1 MPMHR
6 RTFLASASAAALG
19 AALRAATP
27 AGRTPRILLRS
38 SWQVVNIG
46 DIAHTP
52 GVLALIEKHLPNAEV
67 RLWASADLSAEVIAM
82 EHRRFP
88 QLQIV
93 KGTLGA
99 NGRASNAAL
108 AEALAWT
115 DFLLHGSGPSL
126 VAAKDVAAFARHV
139 GKPFGVYGITHASNP
154 PTADERTAFDGARF
168 VFFRDELSLALA
180 RTQNLKSPLLA
191 FAPDGAFACDL
202 RHDAAADAF
211 LAAHGLTPG
220 QFLCCIPKLRYTPY
234 WLIRNSPKDEA
245 RHARNEA
252 MKAAD
257 HAPLLEAIN
266 AVVRE
271 TNLKIL
277 LCPEDQ
283 TQMTVGKEQLYDHLS
298 AEVKR
303 RVVWREKF
311 WLTDEALSTY
321 GRSAGLFGHEQ
332 HSPIMCIGAGIPA
345 IVCRWAEQTTKG
357 DMWRTIG
364 LGEWLFNMDVEADR
378 RRVAPAVLA
387 MAKDP
392 AAARAKAAQARSL
405 VENYQQKTM
414 AVLARQF
421 A

>member
-1 MPMHR
+1 MHR
-6 RTFLASASAAALG
+6 RTFLASTSAAALVT
-19 AALRAATP
+19 ALRAATP
-27 AGRTPRILLRS
+27 AGRAPRILLRS

-52 GVLALIEKHLPNAEV
+52 GVLALIEKHLPTAEV
-67 RLWASADLSAEVIAM
+67 RLWASGDLTEEVIAM

-93 KGTLGA
+93 KGTLRA
-99 NGRASNAAL
+99 NGQASNPAL

-126 VAAKDVAAFARHV
+126 VAAKDVAAFAQHV
-139 GKPFGVYGITHASNP
+139 GKPYGVYGITHGSNP
-154 PTADERTAFDGARF
+154 PTADERTVFDGSRF
-168 VFFRDELSLALA
+168 VFFRDEQSLALA
-180 RTQNLKSPLLA
+180 RTQNLKSPLLD

-202 RHDAAADAF
+202 RNDAAADAF
-211 LAAHGLTPG
+211 LAAHDLTPG

-234 WLIRNSPKDEA
+234 WLIRNSPKDET

-252 MKAAD
+252 MKVAD

-266 AVVRE
+266 AVVRQ
-271 TNLKIL
+271 TKLKVL
-277 LCPEDQ
+277 LCPEDK
-283 TQMTVGKEQLYDHLS
+283 TQMTVGKEQLYDQLP
-298 AEVKR
+298 ADVKP

-321 GRSAGLFGHEQ
+321 RRSAGLFGHEQ

-364 LGEWLFNMDVEADR
+364 LGDWLFNMDVEADKKK
-378 RRVAPAVLA
+378 VAPAVLA
-387 MAKDP
+387 LAKDP
-392 AAARAKAAQARSL
+392 SAARAKAEKARAL
-405 VENYQQKTM
+405 VERYQRDTM
-414 AVLARQF
+414 AVLTRQF

>member
-1 MPMHR
+1 MNR
-6 RTFLASASAAALG
+6 RTFLASTSAAALVTALRG
-19 AALRAATP
+19 AAPSGRA
-27 AGRTPRILLRS
+27 PRILLRS
-38 SWQVVNIG
+38 SWQIVNIG

-52 GVLALIEKHLPNAEV
+52 GVLALIEKHLPTAEV

-93 KGTLGA
+93 KGTIGA
-99 NGRASNAAL
+99 NGRASNPAL
-108 AEALAWT
+108 ADALGWS

-139 GKPFGVYGITHASNP
+139 GKPYGVYGITHGSNP
-154 PTADERTAFDGARF
+154 VTADERTVFDGARF

-180 RTQNLKSPLLA
+180 RTQNLKSPIVD

-202 RHDAAADAF
+202 RNDAAAEAF
-211 LAAHGLTPG
+211 LAAHDLTPG
-220 QFLCCIPKLRYTPY
+220 QFLCCIPKLRFTPY

-257 HAPLLEAIN
+257 HAPLIEAIN

-271 TNLKIL
+271 TKLKIL
-277 LCPEDQ
+277 LCPEDK
-283 TQMTVGKEQLYDHLS
+283 TQMTVGKEQLYDHLP
-298 AEVKR
+298 ADVKP

-321 GRSAGLFGHEQ
+321 VRSAGLFGHEQ
-332 HSPIMCIGAGIPA
+332 HSPIMCIGAGVPA

-364 LGEWLFNMDVEADR
+364 LGDWLFNLDMEADKKK
-378 RRVAPAVLA
+378 VAPAVLA
-387 MAKDP
+387 LAKDP
-392 AAARAKAAQARSL
+392 AAARAKAAKARAV
-405 VENYQQKTM
+405 VERYQRDTM
-414 AVLARQF
+414 GVLARHLG
-421 A
+421 

>member
-1 MPMHR
+1 MHR

-99 NGRASNAAL
+99 NGRASNPAL
-108 AEALAWT
+108 ADALAWT

-139 GKPFGVYGITHASNP
+139 RKPFGVYGITYASNP
-154 PTADERTAFDGARF
+154 PTADERTVFDGARF

-180 RTQNLKSPLLA
+180 RTQNLKSPLLD

-202 RHDAAADAF
+202 RNDAAADAF
-211 LAAHGLTPG
+211 LAAHDLTPG

-234 WLIRNSPKDEA
+234 WLIRNSPKDET

>member
-1 MPMHR
+1 MHR

-27 AGRTPRILLRS
+27 AGRAPRILLRS

-52 GVLALIEKHLPNAEV
+52 GVLALIEKHLPDAEV

-99 NGRASNAAL
+99 NGRASNPAL
-108 AEALAWT
+108 ADALAWT

-139 GKPFGVYGITHASNP
+139 RKPFGVYGITYASNP
-154 PTADERTAFDGARF
+154 PTADERTVFDGARF

-180 RTQNLKSPLLA
+180 RTQNLKSPLLD

-202 RHDAAADAF
+202 RNDAAADAF
-211 LAAHGLTPG
+211 LAAHDLTPG

-234 WLIRNSPKDEA
+234 WLIRNSPKDET

>member
-1 MPMHR
+1 
-6 RTFLASASAAALG
+6 
-19 AALRAATP
+19 
-27 AGRTPRILLRS
+27 
-38 SWQVVNIG
+38 
-46 DIAHTP
+46 
-52 GVLALIEKHLPNAEV
+52 
-67 RLWASADLSAEVIAM
+67 
-82 EHRRFP
+82 
-88 QLQIV
+88 
-93 KGTLGA
+93 
-99 NGRASNAAL
+99 
-108 AEALAWT
+108 
-115 DFLLHGSGPSL
+115 
-126 VAAKDVAAFARHV
+126 
-139 GKPFGVYGITHASNP
+139 
-154 PTADERTAFDGARF
+154 
-168 VFFRDELSLALA
+168 
-180 RTQNLKSPLLA
+180 
-191 FAPDGAFACDL
+191 
-202 RHDAAADAF
+202 
-211 LAAHGLTPG
+211 
-220 QFLCCIPKLRYTPY
+220 
-234 WLIRNSPKDEA
+234 
-245 RHARNEA
+245 
-252 MKAAD
+252 
-257 HAPLLEAIN
+257 
-266 AVVRE
+266 
-271 TNLKIL
+271 
-277 LCPEDQ
+277 
-283 TQMTVGKEQLYDHLS
+283 MTVGKEQLYDHLS

>member
-1 MPMHR
+1 MNR
-6 RTFLASASAAALG
+6 RTFLASASAAALVT
-19 AALRAATP
+19 ALRAAAP
-27 AGRTPRILLRS
+27 AGRAPRILLRS
-38 SWQVVNIG
+38 SWQIVNIG

-52 GVLALIEKHLPNAEV
+52 GVLTLIERTLPKAEV
-67 RLWASADLSAEVIAM
+67 RLWASGDLSEEVIAM

-93 KGTLGA
+93 KGTIGA
-99 NGRASNAAL
+99 NGKASKPEL
-108 AEALAWT
+108 ADALAWT
-115 DFLLHGSGPSL
+115 DFLLHGSGPSF
-126 VAAKDVAAFARHV
+126 VAARDVAAFAKHV
-139 GKPFGVYGITHASNP
+139 GKPYGVYGITHSTNP
-154 PTADERTAFDGARF
+154 PTADERTVFDGARF
-168 VFFRDELSLALA
+168 VFFRDELSLKLA
-180 RTQNLKSPLLA
+180 RTQNLKSPIVD

-202 RHDAAADAF
+202 RNDTAADAF
-211 LAAHGLTPG
+211 LAAHDLTPG
-220 QFLCCIPKLRYTPY
+220 QFLCCIPKLRFTPY
-234 WLIRNSPKDEA
+234 WLIRNSPKDET

-252 MKAAD
+252 MKVAD

-271 TNLKIL
+271 TNMKIL
-277 LCPEDQ
+277 LCPEDK
-283 TQMTVGKEQLYDHLS
+283 TQMTVNKEQLYDHLP
-298 AEVKR
+298 ADVKP

-321 GRSAGLFGHEQ
+321 VRSAGLFGHEQ

-364 LGEWLFNMDVEADR
+364 LGDWLFNMDVEADKKK
-378 RRVAPAVLA
+378 VAPAVLA

-392 AAARAKAAQARSL
+392 AAARAKAEIARAV
-405 VENYQQKTM
+405 VERYQRDTM
-414 AVLARQF
+414 AVVARQF